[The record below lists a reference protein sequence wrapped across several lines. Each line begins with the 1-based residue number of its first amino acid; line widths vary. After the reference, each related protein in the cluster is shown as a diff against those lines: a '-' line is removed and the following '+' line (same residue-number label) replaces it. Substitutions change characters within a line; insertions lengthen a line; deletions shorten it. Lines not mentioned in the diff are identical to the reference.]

1 MTYICNQNKN
11 KKLTLH
17 NTISLRKRIHSC
29 AKRDRNKEQGCA
41 KPTSLATVLSQQQQI
56 HTGVLKALLQNG
68 VLEEKFVLKEEFGRE
83 PSRGSVVSRGIFS
96 PAMREKLKVVC
107 SSY

>member
-1 MTYICNQNKN
+1 MPKGTEIKSRAVLNPHH
-11 KKLTLH
+11 T
-17 NTISLRKRIHSC
+17 
-29 AKRDRNKEQGCA
+29 
-41 KPTSLATVLSQQQQI
+41 ATVLSQQQQI
-56 HTGVLKALLQNG
+56 HTGVLKALWQNG
-68 VLEEKFVLKEEFGRE
+68 VLEVKFVLKEEFGRE